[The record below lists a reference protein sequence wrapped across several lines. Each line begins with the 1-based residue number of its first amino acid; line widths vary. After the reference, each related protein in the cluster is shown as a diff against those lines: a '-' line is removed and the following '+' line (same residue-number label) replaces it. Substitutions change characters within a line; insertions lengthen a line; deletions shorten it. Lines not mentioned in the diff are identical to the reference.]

1 MVEGPAAQLNEAG
14 ARTCRPSRTPSSRKS
29 SGQRVEDAGATIREL
44 SPKVGISVGPRGGT
58 RYEAET
64 IYKDANKQLQELRFQ
79 ERKIRTDA
87 NISRANRGMLLE
99 ENHKQQQAI
108 MRNANRD
115 YRNIQPVAP

>member
-1 MVEGPAAQLNEAG
+1 MPRFRKGPH
-14 ARTCRPSRTPSSRKS
+14 
-29 SGQRVEDAGATIREL
+29 
-44 SPKVGISVGPRGGT
+44 VG
-58 RYEAET
+58 Y
-64 IYKDANKQLQELRFQ
+64 FQ